1 MGNRQTAQCAV
12 LPETDNI
19 TFTVDARADAK
30 GRVTI
35 PKDVRAALGL
45 VPGGRVTFTV
55 DGNCVRVANAAV
67 CALERLQTALS
78 GAAEAAGLSDEA
90 AVSRW
95 VAEER
100 RKEATP

>member
-1 MGNRQTAQCAV
+1 MFDVYTLDV
-12 LPETDNI
+12 K
-19 TFTVDARADAK
+19 VDSK
-30 GRVTI
+30 GRITI
-35 PKDVRAALGL
+35 PKDIRAALGL

-67 CALERLQTALS
+67 SALERLQAALT
-78 GAAEAAGLSDEA
+78 GAAEDAGLPDEA